1 MLAYILKGV
10 VKNSTSSFAHQ
21 ELNHLNKVG
30 GAA

>member
-1 MLAYILKGV
+1 MTTYILKGV
-10 VKNSTSSFAHQ
+10 VKYDTSSFADQ